1 MSRPPLNPFAEVA
14 DEKRHWN
21 PEWYSWLV
29 DFVTA
34 VTGLETLT
42 TSHTA
47 TLTSHTTT
55 LANHTATLASHTTTL
70 AAHTAALAALSPAAV
85 TVADLPDADSVSAG
99 TRQFVT
105 DATSTVFHAVAV
117 GGGSNK
123 MVVVSDGTLWHIGG

>member
-1 MSRPPLNPFAEVA
+1 MSKPPLTPFSEIA

-21 PEWYSWLV
+21 PEWYSWLL
-29 DFVTA
+29 DLVT
-34 VTGLETLT
+34 VITGLETLT

-47 TLTSHTTT
+47 TLTSHTTI
-55 LANHTATLASHTTTL
+55 LASHTTTL
-70 AAHTAALAALSPAAV
+70 ATHTAALAALTPAPT
-85 TVADLPDADSVSAG
+85 TVDDLPDADSVTAG

-105 DATSTVFHAVAV
+105 DADSTTFHAVAV